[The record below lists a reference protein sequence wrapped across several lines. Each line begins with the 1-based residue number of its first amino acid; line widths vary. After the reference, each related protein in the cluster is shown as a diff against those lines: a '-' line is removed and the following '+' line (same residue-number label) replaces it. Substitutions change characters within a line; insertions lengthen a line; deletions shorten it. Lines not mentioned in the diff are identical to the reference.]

1 MIIEPMTRDHI
12 VRELTY
18 SREAGNIRLRWRYKE
33 ASDFLVFI
41 YDGRQK
47 FDLEAVCA
55 QLADA
60 GYDDAQLTG
69 QTKRFQPA
77 GADARCRL
85 AYIRKAEFQR
95 EGRSF
100 SFPARELKKDRPY
113 GIRVYACVMEDG
125 LRVFPAEAEYNTCYF
140 PVKIRADIRYHT
152 KPFSKEKYCVL
163 RLPQMEDYADGSLRY
178 HVEGASCDIPLPQSC
193 LGREL
198 TIRIPK
204 KSGVSIRVQEAYKK
218 YYSIAHLK

>member
-1 MIIEPMTRDHI
+1 MIIEQMTRDHI

-18 SREAGNIRLRWRYKE
+18 SREAGTIRLRWRYKE
-33 ASDFLVFI
+33 ASDFLVFL

-55 QLADA
+55 ELSDA

-77 GADARCRL
+77 GNDACCRL

-100 SFPARELKKDRPY
+100 SFPASELKKDRPY
-113 GIRVYACVMEDG
+113 GMSVYACVPDDG
-125 LRVFPAEAEYNTCYF
+125 LRVFPTGLQHNTCYF
-140 PVKIRADIRYHT
+140 PVKIKADIRYRT
-152 KPFSKEKYCVL
+152 RLFSKEKYCVL
-163 RLPQMEDYADGSLRY
+163 RLPQMEDYADGLIRY

-198 TIRIPK
+198 IIRIPR
-204 KSGVSIRVQEAYKK
+204 KSRVSIRIQEAYKK